1 MTQQQLIPRPL
12 QSTVAVQAHL
22 EASLPPSVASS
33 LDAVVAGDYNI
44 VAYTLAGPCPVD
56 DLMAA
61 IAAIDAVSQPMPAK
75 ALGMLIAEVFSLTKR
90 KKDDQ
95 ITLDLAVEAYGS
107 RLEQYPAD
115 IVHEVLTKWPDQ
127 SMWWP
132 SWHELKEEIDWRNR
146 RAKMRDALEKK
157 LTPDRTRTVINQAAK
172 GFKA

>member
-1 MTQQQLIPRPL
+1 MTQQLIQRQS
-12 QSTVAVQAHL
+12 QSTVAVEAHL

-33 LDAVVAGDYNI
+33 LDAVVDRDYNI
-44 VAYTLAGPCPVD
+44 VAYTVDGPCPVD
-56 DLMAA
+56 DLTAA
-61 IAAIDAVSQPMPAK
+61 IAAIDAASQPMPAK

-132 SWHELKEEIDWRNR
+132 SWHELKQEIDWRNS
-146 RAKMRDALEKK
+146 RAKIKAALEKK
-157 LTPDRTRTVINQAAK
+157 LAPDRTQSIINEAVRK
-172 GFKA
+172 G

>member
-1 MTQQQLIPRPL
+1 MTQQQLTQRQQSQSVVDTERNL
-12 QSTVAVQAHL
+12 Q
-22 EASLPPSVASS
+22 ASLPPSVVLS
-33 LDAVVAGDYNI
+33 LDEVVDADFNV
-44 VAYTLAGPCPVD
+44 VAYTIDGPCPVD
-56 DLMAA
+56 DINAA
-61 IAAIDAVSQPMPAK
+61 IAAIDAASQPMQAR

-95 ITLDLAVEAYGS
+95 ITLDLVVEAYGS

-115 IVHEVLTKWPDQ
+115 IVHEVLSKWPDQ

-157 LTPDRTRTVINQAAK
+157 LTPDRTRTVINQAIRK
-172 GFKA
+172 G

>member
-1 MTQQQLIPRPL
+1 MTQQLIQRQS
-12 QSTVAVQAHL
+12 QSTVAVEAHL

-33 LDAVVAGDYNI
+33 LDAVVDGDYNI
-44 VAYTLAGPCPVD
+44 VAYTVDGPCPVD
-56 DLMAA
+56 DLTAA
-61 IAAIDAVSQPMPAK
+61 IAAIDAASQPMPAK

-157 LTPDRTRTVINQAAK
+157 LTPNRTRSVINQAVK
-172 GFKA
+172 GFKP

>member
-1 MTQQQLIPRPL
+1 
-12 QSTVAVQAHL
+12 
-22 EASLPPSVASS
+22 
-33 LDAVVAGDYNI
+33 
-44 VAYTLAGPCPVD
+44 
-56 DLMAA
+56 
-61 IAAIDAVSQPMPAK
+61 
-75 ALGMLIAEVFSLTKR
+75 MLIAEVFSLTKR

-157 LTPDRTRTVINQAAK
+157 LTPDRTQSVINYALRRM
-172 GFKA
+172 